1 MLSFWGTLYLDRAT
15 DMMEFL
21 DGKRSTLAIKKYL
34 AGYPLITLITAGVI
48 FYLASILV
56 DSPTGFLQVTFNGI
70 GIGAIY
76 ALVALG
82 FTLVYGTVWFFDLTY
97 GVMIAIGGYTVFYL
111 AGSQVQNLGRGA
123 INNPYLNVFFGI
135 LIAGVV
141 GWALYTWRYRRL
153 RSRINRNALLGI
165 GGLLALGAGAYTTI
179 FLGAERANLHI
190 YLSPLV
196 GVLAAL
202 IIGLVFYRLLRLI
215 PGRSLVWGLLAT
227 LSVIVT
233 LTVGSFSGFLVART
247 PDANL
252 YLTWLIGPLLA
263 GALSLAIYRGIFV
276 HIIGATRSNLGV
288 LVGSLGL
295 LLALTAFISVIFSPA
310 GKALPDPF
318 GSDSWEIAGAFIK
331 PFTIFVIVAV
341 FMVFAGV
348 LALLKKS
355 NFGKAMRAISDDAEV
370 AEIVGI
376 NTTAVISIVFFMA
389 AAVAALAGIFFGEDS
404 AIKPTFGFVLL
415 LKGWVA
421 AVVGGLGNI
430 YGALLGGFVLGLV
443 ENYGIWYL
451 AAEWKT
457 TIAFSALIFVLL
469 FWPTGLLPRK

>member
-1 MLSFWGTLYLDRAT
+1 MRFFNGTR
-15 DMMEFL
+15 
-21 DGKRSTLAIKKYL
+21 LALAVNKYV
-34 AGYPLITLITAGVI
+34 AENPLITLVTAGVI

-56 DSPTGFLQVTFNGI
+56 DSPSGFLQVTFNGI

-111 AGSQVQNLGRGA
+111 AGSPVQNLGRGA

-141 GWALYTWRYRRL
+141 GWALYTWLYRRL
-153 RSRINRNALLGI
+153 RRRINRNALLGI

-179 FLGAERANLHI
+179 FLGTERVDLHI
-190 YLSPLV
+190 ILSPLI
-196 GVLAAL
+196 GVLTAL
-202 IIGLVFYRLLRLI
+202 VIGLVLYQLLRLI
-215 PGRSLVWGLLAT
+215 PSRSLVWGLLVSLGA
-227 LSVIVT
+227 IVA

-247 PDANL
+247 PEANL
-252 YLTWLIGPLLA
+252 YLTWLIGSLLA
-263 GALSLAIYRGIFV
+263 GALSLAFYRGIFV
-276 HIIGATRSNLGV
+276 HIVGATRSNLGV
-288 LVGSLGL
+288 LVGSLGI

-310 GKALPDPF
+310 GKSLPDPF
-318 GSDSWEIAGAFIK
+318 GSDSWEIGGAFIK
-331 PFTIFVIVAV
+331 PFSIFIIAV
-341 FMVFAGV
+341 VFIVFAGV
-348 LALLKKS
+348 QALLKKS

-376 NTTAVISIVFFMA
+376 NTTAIISIVFFMA
-389 AAVAALAGIFFGEDS
+389 GAIAALAGVLFGEDS

-430 YGALLGGFVLGLV
+430 YGAILGGFVLGLV

-451 AAEWKT
+451 AAEWKN
-457 TIAFSALIFVLL
+457 TIAFSVLIFVLL